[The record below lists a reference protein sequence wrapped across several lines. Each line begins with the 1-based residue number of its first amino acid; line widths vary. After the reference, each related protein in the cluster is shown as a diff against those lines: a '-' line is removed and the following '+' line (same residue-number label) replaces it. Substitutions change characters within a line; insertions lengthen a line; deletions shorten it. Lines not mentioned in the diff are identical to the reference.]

1 MKLKKKP
8 TFPDLIR
15 HILVSWILAVAVEW
29 FLLPTALHD
38 LAGLEGLSQMSFLRV
53 VLITLTG
60 TAGLSVLSLW
70 CNTLPAERCGLVLM
84 FIMFSVSALISSF
97 TWAFLGACIL
107 IGLVLLEFCLRGW
120 NCKPERR
127 IKQEKP
133 RRVWAWIT
141 AILPVVFFLFVS
153 AWTVGRVY
161 SFCCPSYDFGIF
173 SQMFYSMAKTG
184 LPLTTVER
192 DGLLSHFAVHV
203 SPIYYLMLPFYMLV
217 PTPATLQVLQAAVM
231 VSAVIPLWKIA
242 EHHGL
247 PSVQRMLLCALLL
260 LYPAFSGGSSYDIH
274 ENCFLTPLILWLFY
288 GIDQKSIPITAVAA
302 TLTLMVKEDA
312 AVYVAVIAL
321 WLTIQALLRKD
332 RRNLI
337 TGLLLLVSSLAWFFA
352 VTAYLTKSGDG
363 VMTYR
368 YQNFMY
374 DGSGSLL
381 TVVKSVI
388 LNPLKAVYECVDE
401 EKLKFLTLTMLPL
414 LGLPLFT
421 RRYERFILLIPY
433 ILVNLMTDY
442 RYQHDVF
449 FQYTFGSIACL
460 FYLMIV
466 NLADL
471 KINWQRVS
479 LLICA
484 VIVGAVCFGKAIVPT
499 AVSYPWQAVKYYG
512 YYQEIRD
519 TLSQIPDDASVT
531 AHTFYTTYLSQRD
544 ELYDVRYA
552 SKEHLLSSDYV
563 VLKISADG
571 DYTKYGTNGEQNG
584 YENLIELLEAHN
596 YELFSE
602 TNGLVIFHKMI

>member
-8 TFPDLIR
+8 AFPDLIR

-29 FLLPTALHD
+29 FLLPMALHD
-38 LAGLEGLSQMSFLRV
+38 LAGLEGLEQMSFLRV

-84 FIMFSVSALISSF
+84 FIVFSVSALISSF
-97 TWAFLGACIL
+97 TRAFLGACIL
-107 IGLVLLEFCLRGW
+107 IDLVLLVFCLRGW
-120 NCKPERR
+120 DYNPERR
-127 IKQEKP
+127 IEQKKS
-133 RRVWAWIT
+133 RRVWAWIMV
-141 AILPVVFFLFVS
+141 ILSIVFFLFVS
-153 AWTVGRVY
+153 IWTVGRVY

-184 LPLTTVER
+184 LPMTTIER

-203 SPIYYLMLPFYMLV
+203 SPIYYLMLPVYMLV

-231 VSAVIPLWKIA
+231 VSSVIPLWKIA
-242 EHHGL
+242 KHHGL
-247 PSVQRMLLCALLL
+247 TGAQRMLICALLL

-288 GIDQKSIPITAVAA
+288 GIDRKSIPITTV
-302 TLTLMVKEDA
+302 TVILTLAVKEDA

-332 RRNLI
+332 YRNLVA
-337 TGLLLLVSSLAWFFA
+337 GLLLLVSSLAWFFA
-352 VTAYLTKSGDG
+352 VTNYLSKNGDG

-388 LNPLKAVYECVDE
+388 LNPLKAVYECVDA

-421 RRYERFILLIPY
+421 RQYERLILLIPY
-433 ILVNLMTDY
+433 ILVNLMPDY
-442 RYQHDVF
+442 KYQHDIF

-460 FYLMIV
+460 FYLTIV
-466 NLADL
+466 NLSDL
-471 KINWQRVS
+471 KINWLRVS
-479 LLICA
+479 LPICG
-484 VIVGAVCFGKAIVPT
+484 VIVGATCFSKTIVPT
-499 AVSYPWQAVKYYG
+499 AISYPRQAVKYYD

-519 TLSQIPDDASVT
+519 TLSKIPEDASVT
-531 AHTFYTTYLSQRD
+531 AHTFYTTYLSQRGD
-544 ELYDVRYA
+544 LYDVRYT
-552 SKEHLLSSDYV
+552 SVDHLLGSDYV
-563 VLKISADG
+563 VLKRSAAK
-571 DYTKYGTNGEQNG
+571 DYVKYSTFDESDG
-584 YENLIELLEAHN
+584 YENLIRLLEENN
-596 YELFSE
+596 YELLSE
-602 TNGLVIFHKMI
+602 QSGLVIYKKR